1 MKLPTSLVL
10 AWLLAK
16 SQAFTSPQTTK
27 TSTKTV
33 TLQSVIVRDATTAT
47 TTTMQD
53 DASSTESEEDAL
65 SINTEDASSTPT
77 TTTLEFPP
85 PLTKVQRLQRAAK
98 FWSSAIPIV
107 LSYYSKDAEL
117 RVKESFTGI
126 KLTEEEEELVWNE
139 QHAQGARKLADTI
152 TSLKG
157 FYVKTAQIIASRR
170 DLFPPEYTDALNN
183 FTDSKFVGIFSLCC
197 FSSTS

>member
-1 MKLPTSLVL
+1 MKLPTSLIL
-10 AWLLAK
+10 TWLLAK

-47 TTTMQD
+47 TTTTQ
-53 DASSTESEEDAL
+53 DASSTESESEEDAL
-65 SINTEDASSTPT
+65 STNTEDASTPT

-183 FTDSKFVGIFSLCC
+183 FTDSKFV
-197 FSSTS
+197 